1 MECIIIHCFQNIL
14 FLFRIRINNN
24 NCGKSYL
31 MYSQGVPEPFMSTC
45 KKSFD
50 ILTKHKE
57 TS

>member
-1 MECIIIHCFQNIL
+1 MHCFQNIL
-14 FLFRIRINNN
+14 FLFRIRSNN

-50 ILTKHKE
+50 ILPKHKE